1 MPGKEHEDESCVSG
15 PGLHPDHVAFLRRSH
30 SHLDQALISSR
41 CCSSFFPGKI
51 PPKLIVKVEKT
62 SLRCAKQGFM
72 VTTQSQKLCVRGV
85 SATGK

>member
-1 MPGKEHEDESCVSG
+1 MKMSRV
-15 PGLHPDHVAFLRRSH
+15 FLVLGFILIMLRSSDAH
-30 SHLDQALISSR
+30 NQALISSR
-41 CCSSFFPGKI
+41 SCCSSFFPGKI

-72 VTTQSQKLCVRGV
+72 VTTQWQKLCVRGV